1 MPSVGVYRHLSQASD
16 VRGTFTILALDHR
29 DNLVADLQKHADRP
43 VTAADVVAFKAA
55 VLRAANAGTAL
66 LTDPDYGLP
75 ALADGLIP
83 GRIGLLA
90 PLEVTDYRPPP
101 GQRQLKRIPDWTV
114 ATLKRAGL
122 CGAKLLIY
130 YHPDSPDAAAK
141 TAVVDGLIEECRSA
155 DVPMYL
161 EPIAYSLDAERG
173 LSSDERRR
181 VVVESARHFSRRGP
195 AVMKLEFP
203 LDVKEDPD
211 PATWPAA
218 LAEVDAACQTP
229 WALLSGGTSFDT
241 FLGQTVAACEAG
253 ASGVIAGR
261 AIWAEAVPLSGAERD
276 RFVRDVA
283 RERLARLSS
292 VCRALGRPWMAKTER
307 LQVGPRWYA

>member
-1 MPSVGVYRHLSQASD
+1 MLSVGVYRHLSQASD

-29 DNLVADLQKHADRP
+29 DNLVADLQKHTGRP
-43 VTAADVVAFKAA
+43 IAAADVVAFKAA
-55 VLRAANAGTAL
+55 VLRAANAGTAV

-75 ALADGLIP
+75 ALADGNIP

-90 PLEVTDYRPPP
+90 PLEVTDYRPHPSR
-101 GQRQLKRIPDWTV
+101 RQLTRIPDWTV

-155 DVPMYL
+155 DVPLYL
-161 EPIAYSLDAERG
+161 EPIAYSLDPERP
-173 LSSDERRR
+173 LPSPERRR
-181 VVVESARHFSRRGP
+181 VVVESARHFSRRG
-195 AVMKLEFP
+195 ATVMKLEFP
-203 LDVKEDPD
+203 IDVTQEPD
-211 PATWPAA
+211 SGTWPAA
-218 LAEVDAACQTP
+218 LAEVDAACETP
-229 WALLSGGTSFDT
+229 WALLSGGTSFDI
-241 FLGQTVAACEAG
+241 FLRQTVAACEAG

-261 AIWAEAVPLSGAERD
+261 AIWAEAVPLSGADRD

-283 RERLARLSS
+283 RERVARLNSI
-292 VCRALGRPWMAKTER
+292 CRALGRPWMAKTGR
-307 LQVGPRWYA
+307 LAIGPRWYA